1 MLEDFVEN
9 VKSETF
15 PAVKMELLTALLRL
29 FLSRPAE
36 CQDMLG
42 RLLHYCIEEEKD
54 MAVRDRGLFCYR
66 LLLAGVDEAKRILCS
81 PKSDP
86 SLRLLE
92 DQAER
97 PVNSWAADF
106 NTLVPVY
113 GKARWA
119 VISKCQGPERCGPE
133 LPNTAS
139 FATSGP
145 LIPEEDK
152 ERGQDLPDSGAL
164 MLVPDCQLTA
174 EYFEKTWLSLQVA
187 HQQVL
192 PWQGAVHPDTFQMAL
207 QVVNIQTIAM
217 SRAGAQPWKAYLS
230 AQDDTGCLFL
240 TELLLEPKTS
250 EMQVSVKQSEA
261 RTETLNSFMSVLETV
276 IGTIGDLK
284 S

>member
-1 MLEDFVEN
+1 
-9 VKSETF
+9 
-15 PAVKMELLTALLRL
+15 MELLTAVLRL
-29 FLSRPAE
+29 FFSRPAE

-54 MAVRDRGLFCYR
+54 MAVRDRGLFYYR
-66 LLLAGVDEAKRILCS
+66 LLLAGISEAKQILCS

-97 PVNSWAADF
+97 PVNSWALDF

-119 VISKCQGPERCGPE
+119 TLSKCQGVEHHGPE
-133 LPNTAS
+133 LPNTAA
-139 FATSGP
+139 FPTSGP
-145 LIPEEDK
+145 LIPEENK
-152 ERGQDLPDSGAL
+152 ESVQELPDSGAL
-164 MLVPDCQLTA
+164 MLIPNHQLTA
-174 EYFEKTWLSLQVA
+174 ECFEKTWLSLKVA
-187 HQQVL
+187 HQQVF
-192 PWQGAVHPDTFQMAL
+192 PWQGAVHPDTLQMAL

-217 SRAGAQPWKAYLS
+217 SRAGTQPWKAYLS

-240 TELLLEPKTS
+240 TELLLEPANLQ
-250 EMQVSVKQSEA
+250 MQISVKQSEA
-261 RTETLNSFMSVLETV
+261 RTETLKSFISVLETV
-276 IGTIGDLK
+276 IGTIGDIK